1 MKLVVR
7 EYVRSLKERGELDV
21 LLPQIL
27 SELGYEIVHHPMRG
41 TKQAGVDVA
50 AVGPDPDANGEKA
63 LHLFV
68 IKPGDL
74 NRSDWDGTTQA
85 VRSSLNEV
93 RDDYL
98 QNRATDQFSNLPVS
112 ICLCVG
118 GEIKEA
124 VRSVWRGFVEQNKT
138 KVIRYRE
145 WNGDRLSSFILS
157 GVLGRNFLNVDH
169 RDAFQKAV
177 TMVSEPETSYQ
188 HFRNLAFGLTS
199 KIEEDYRGTRR
210 LRQLFICLWILVN
223 NGIEAENLE
232 APYKTCELALLFTWD
247 SLNRSFETKN
257 AENGAR
263 VEVFY
268 HILGLYLNIGCKL
281 IIDKM
286 GPHSKS
292 TYALSL
298 AVRSNSALDVNLA
311 LFEAMGRGSLL
322 GLWYYFIGEGP
333 GGTNRDAHL
342 AQSDEFLNF
351 AISLINENPTLNTPI
366 RDDHHVEVGLLML
379 LSEKHDAI
387 LRVEKYLR
395 EIAYR
400 LSYRYRMRSLW
411 PTHFSDYRKLERHS
425 HSLDKSDDYFR
436 KSTTE
441 SVLVPFMQVALQRIG
456 AKKEVGLLQSVVG
469 NELAKMTQQVWVPSD
484 KTNKFIWR
492 RGTSEGIGIPLPP
505 MKLNEQGKTSLA
517 NRINDIVQEFNAIER
532 MPDIIPGLLVPM
544 FLLACRHHRLPLP
557 PHLWFQVN
565 RDKA

>member
-7 EYVRSLKERGELDV
+7 KYLRSLKERGELDV

-27 SELGYEIVHHPMRG
+27 SELGYEVIHHPMRG

-50 AVGPDPDANGEKA
+50 AVGPDPDANEEIA

-74 NRSDWDGTTQA
+74 NRGDWDGTPQA

-98 QNRATDQFSNLPVS
+98 PNRVTDQFSNLPVS
-112 ICLCVG
+112 ICLCIG

-124 VRSVWRGFVEQNKT
+124 VRSAWRGFVEQNKT
-138 KVIRYRE
+138 EIIRYRE
-145 WNGDRLSSFILS
+145 WNGDRLSNLILS
-157 GVLGRNFLNVDH
+157 GVLSKEFLNVDYQ
-169 RDAFQKAV
+169 DAFQKAV

-188 HFRNLAFGLTS
+188 HFRNLAFSLTN
-199 KIEEDYRGTRR
+199 KMEDDCRGTRR
-210 LRQLFICLWILVN
+210 LRQLFICLWILVS
-223 NGIEAENLE
+223 NGIESENLE

-257 AENGAR
+257 AEKEAR

-268 HILGLYLNIGCKL
+268 HILELYLSIGCRL

-286 GPHSKS
+286 GPYSES
-292 TYALSL
+292 NYALSL
-298 AVRSNSALDVNLA
+298 AVRSNSALDGNLA

-333 GGTNRDAHL
+333 GGTDRDAHL

-351 AISLINENPTLNTPI
+351 AISLINGNPTLNTPI
-366 RDDHHVEVGLLML
+366 RDDHHVEIGLLML

-400 LSYRYRMRSLW
+400 LIYRYRMRSLW
-411 PTHFSDYRKLERHS
+411 PTHFVDYRKLARHP
-425 HSLDKSDDYFR
+425 LDRSDNYFR

-456 AKKEVGLLQSVVG
+456 AKDELSSLQSTVG
-469 NELAKMTQQVWVPSD
+469 DKLPEMTQQVWVPND

-492 RGTSEGIGIPLPP
+492 QGTSQGIGIPVSTTA
-505 MKLNEQGKTSLA
+505 LNDQEKTSLA
-517 NRINDIVQEFNAIER
+517 NRVNNIAQKFNAISK
-532 MPDIIPGLLVPM
+532 MPDMIPGLLIPM

-557 PHLWFQVN
+557 PHLWF
-565 RDKA
+565 K

>member
-27 SELGYEIVHHPMRG
+27 SELGYEVIHHPMRG

-50 AVGPDPDANGEKA
+50 AVGPDPDANGQRA

-74 NRSDWDGTTQA
+74 NRGDWDGTSQA

-98 QNRATDQFSNLPVS
+98 PNRATDQYSNLPVS
-112 ICLCVG
+112 ICLCMG

-124 VRSVWRGFVEQNKT
+124 VRSVWRGFTEQNKT
-138 KVIRYRE
+138 EAIRYRE
-145 WNGDRLSSFILS
+145 WNGDRLSNLILS
-157 GVLGRNFLNVDH
+157 GVLSKDFLNVDH

-177 TMVSEPETSYQ
+177 AMVSEPETSYQ
-188 HFRNLAFGLTS
+188 HFRKLAFGLTN
-199 KIEEDYRGTRR
+199 KMENDCRGTRR
-210 LRQLFICLWILVN
+210 LRQLFICLWILVKH
-223 NGIEAENLE
+223 GIEAENLE

-247 SLNRSFETKN
+247 SLNRSFETEN
-257 AENGAR
+257 AEKEAR
-263 VEVFY
+263 AEVFY
-268 HILGLYLNIGCKL
+268 HILGLYLSIGCKL

-286 GPHSKS
+286 GPYSVCI
-292 TYALSL
+292 YALSL
-298 AVRSNSALDVNLA
+298 AVRSSSALDVNLA
-311 LFEAMGRGSLL
+311 LFETMGRGSLL
-322 GLWYYFIGEGP
+322 GLWHYFIGEGP
-333 GGTNRDAHL
+333 GGANRDAHL

-366 RDDHHVEVGLLML
+366 RDDHHVEIGLLML
-379 LSEKHDAI
+379 LSEKHNAI

-395 EIAYR
+395 EVAYR
-400 LSYRYRMRSLW
+400 LIYRYRMRSLW

-436 KSTTE
+436 KSTME

-456 AKKEVGLLQSVVG
+456 AMDELSSFQSVVSDK
-469 NELAKMTQQVWVPSD
+469 LAGMTQQVWVPSD

-492 RGTSEGIGIPLPP
+492 QGTSQGIGIPVSTTA
-505 MKLNEQGKTSLA
+505 LNDQEKTSLA
-517 NRINDIVQEFNAIER
+517 NRVNNVTHKFNAIGN
-532 MPDIIPGLLVPM
+532 MPDMIPGLLIPM

-557 PHLWFQVN
+557 PHLWF
-565 RDKA
+565 K